1 MRVRAILCDDEPLA
15 LQRLGDMVAR
25 IEGVDLVGAFRDGE
39 EVIAH
44 ASGLRADVVFLDVEM
59 PGLDGFDVVEALAR
73 QEGPGPLIVF
83 ATAYPRF
90 ATLAYETGAIDFL
103 TKPVRMARLE
113 TAIQRVRAA
122 IEDRSARSR
131 LEELSRQLETLRQTT
146 GAKTE
151 EPHVWI
157 QRRGEAIRVLL
168 DRIDRVHAEAE
179 YVRIVVG
186 QASYLHR
193 EPLSDFLERLDSSRF
208 VRVHRSLIVNRQKI
222 ASVRRTAT
230 GSYRLTAEDG
240 TELPV
245 GRSYRRVVKEMMGA
259 SDPDRHAAR

>member
-1 MRVRAILCDDEPLA
+1 MTRILLCDDEPLA
-15 LQRLGDMVAR
+15 LQRLGDMIER
-25 IEGVDLVGAFRDGE
+25 IEGVEIVGAFQSGE
-39 EVIAH
+39 EVLAYAEALAPDAI
-44 ASGLRADVVFLDVEM
+44 FLDVEM

-73 QEGPGPLIVF
+73 RTGESPLIVF
-83 ATAYPRF
+83 ATAFPRF

-113 TAIQRVRAA
+113 TTVQRVRAA
-122 IEDRSARSR
+122 IEDRSAHAR
-131 LEELSRQLETLRQTT
+131 LEELSRQLETLRRTT
-146 GAKTE
+146 SVQGD

-157 QRRGEAIRVLL
+157 QRRGEAVRVLL

-193 EPLSDFLERLDSSRF
+193 EPLSDFLGRLDPQQF
-208 VRVHRSLIVNRQKI
+208 VRVHRSLIVNRRKI
-222 ASVRRTAT
+222 TSVRRTAT

-245 GRSYRRVVKEMMGA
+245 GRSYRRAVKEMMGLA
-259 SDPDRHAAR
+259 DSAD